1 MELLHLFVIFLL
13 LSLIFMNIYEY
24 FKPKT
29 REGIENQNNTSTS
42 TSTSNTNYQDY
53 NDLQNKDPMFLAI
66 KNAANISYIKSQLDE
81 LTGIK
86 QQILDLSNN
95 VYTNAQ
101 QIDQIQQAV
110 QDQAEAVTGGAL
122 QNNDEE
128 DTVMDETANAT
139 IQEETII

>member
-13 LSLIFMNIYEY
+13 LSLILINIYEHL
-24 FKPKT
+24 KPKT
-29 REGIENQNNTSTS
+29 REGIENQNNTSTP
-42 TSTSNTNYQDY
+42 NYQDY

-95 VYTNAQ
+95 VYDNAQ
-101 QIDQIQQAV
+101 QIDQIQKAV
-110 QDQAEAVTGGAL
+110 QDQASAVTGGAL
-122 QNNDEE
+122 QFNGEE
-128 DTVMDETANAT
+128 EPAMDETTDSTTQEQT
-139 IQEETII
+139 IV

>member
-1 MELLHLFVIFLL
+1 
-13 LSLIFMNIYEY
+13 MNIYEY

>member
-13 LSLIFMNIYEY
+13 LSLILINIYEHL
-24 FKPKT
+24 KPKT
-29 REGIENQNNTSTS
+29 REGIENQNNTSTP
-42 TSTSNTNYQDY
+42 NYQDY

-95 VYTNAQ
+95 VYDNAQ
-101 QIDQIQQAV
+101 QIDQIQKAV
-110 QDQAEAVTGGAL
+110 QDQASAVTGGVL
-122 QNNDEE
+122 QFNGEE
-128 DTVMDETANAT
+128 EPAMDETTDSTTQEQT
-139 IQEETII
+139 IV